1 MRLKD
6 AYLVAK
12 KLNTL
17 NNGFVTSV
25 KKSSY
30 KNYDV
35 ISEPVELATIRNG
48 LDLMYQYHKDFNA
61 NVKAK
66 YGK

>member
-12 KLNTL
+12 NLNTL
-17 NNGFVTSV
+17 NNGFVTSI
-25 KKSSY
+25 KKNSY
-30 KNYDV
+30 KGYDV
-35 ISEPVELATIRNG
+35 VSEPVELASVRNG
-48 LDLMYQYHKDFNA
+48 LDLMYQYHKGFSA